1 MSKFCILKYSKD
13 YDYLLKKFA
22 LFNNKNFRL
31 FYVKK
36 FNPFRVE
43 DIYFSDLENY
53 GGLAVT
59 LPITYEDAKNDLE
72 LLKHIVEKTV
82 SYLESQN
89 VNIIYYDNIFYKS
102 ERIKSLDS
110 LDVNLLYIEDILN
123 RVIKSY
129 SFNRKNVEIAIISGD
144 YFKTKIVINK
154 IYDNINFLSLVEKD
168 GNFYLYEE
176 LTDFVFC
183 DQGLEISYI
192 NFIKSANIIINLCD
206 NPYGFLKNIDSAII
220 IDLSNKINKGVLK
233 NTVINNFSVKIN
245 DGYLKDYELELLLY
259 AYSYH
264 YRRFKDNDKDTD
276 KFLNA
281 KSEVKLLNAVFKN
294 YSVLK

>member
-22 LFNNKNFRL
+22 FFNNKNFRHY
-31 FYVKK
+31 YVKK

-53 GGLAVT
+53 SGLIVT
-59 LPITYEDAKNDLE
+59 IPITDEDAKNDND
-72 LLKHIVEKTV
+72 LLKHIVEKTITF
-82 SYLESQN
+82 LISQN
-89 VNIIYYDNIFYKS
+89 VNIIYYDNILYKS
-102 ERIKSLDS
+102 DRIKSLDD

-123 RVIKSY
+123 RVIKANN
-129 SFNRKNVEIAIISGD
+129 FNRKNVEIAIISGD
-144 YFKTKIVINK
+144 YYKTKIVINK
-154 IYDNINFLSLVEKD
+154 IYDNINFLSLVEKNGD
-168 GNFYLYEE
+168 FYLYEE

-192 NFIKSANIIINLCD
+192 NFIKSANIVINLCESPH
-206 NPYGFLKNIDSAII
+206 NFLKNNDSAII
-220 IDLSNKINKGVLK
+220 IDLTNKIEKGVLK
-233 NTVINNFSVKIN
+233 NTVINKFSVKIN

-264 YRRFKDNDKDTD
+264 YRRFKDGDKDTD

-281 KSEVKLLNAVFKN
+281 KSEVKVLNAIFNN
-294 YSVLK
+294 YSILK